1 MKNHK
6 NFVMGATTGIAM
18 LFIIFDARTAARS
31 AYEGIEL
38 CLRTVIPSLL
48 PFFVLSGVINSCL
61 MGSQFRV
68 LRPLGRLCK
77 IPKGTESLLV
87 LGFLAGYP
95 VGAQLVTQSYQEGKI
110 SQKTARRMLGFC
122 NNAGPGFLFGMLSPL
137 FSSVKILWVL
147 WLIQILCALIAGIL
161 IPATPEPA
169 AHISTHGSISF
180 AEALSKAL
188 RSLALVCGWVIIFRI
203 IIGFCN
209 RWFLWLLPTP
219 IQILISGI
227 LELTNG
233 CVLLNKLPCEGL
245 RFLLSGAL
253 LAFGGLCVAMQTT
266 SVTTGLGTGWYFPG
280 KVLQTTLCMLICL
293 LLQPVLFANTEVV
306 VLPLSAPI
314 GLILFGATFAFT
326 MRQKKLWLF
335 QKVYSII

>member
-1 MKNHK
+1 MKNRK

-61 MGSQFRV
+61 MGSQFRI

-137 FSSVKILWVL
+137 FMFK
-147 WLIQILCALIAGIL
+147 QF
-161 IPATPEPA
+161 P
-169 AHISTHGSISF
+169 ISGSITSKLIRHF
-180 AEALSKAL
+180 NNLSSHDITL
-188 RSLALVCGWVIIFRI
+188 
-203 IIGFCN
+203 
-209 RWFLWLLPTP
+209 
-219 IQILISGI
+219 
-227 LELTNG
+227 LTN
-233 CVLLNKLPCEGL
+233 
-245 RFLLSGAL
+245 
-253 LAFGGLCVAMQTT
+253 
-266 SVTTGLGTGWYFPG
+266 YF
-280 KVLQTTLCMLICL
+280 C
-293 LLQPVLFANTEVV
+293 
-306 VLPLSAPI
+306 
-314 GLILFGATFAFT
+314 
-326 MRQKKLWLF
+326 
-335 QKVYSII
+335 II